1 VLTLESGP
9 ARLVIAPELGGRIVA
24 FTVDGLEL
32 LVTPDVNDHNF
43 GCFPMAPWAGRI
55 RHGSFDFDGQRY
67 QLPLN
72 KPPHAIH
79 GTVREHPWQDD
90 GGGVLSAPL
99 DPPWPFGGRV
109 VQRFVFDGDALRMT
123 MEVHAGDRP
132 MPASCGWHPW
142 WSRHPGRGEPL
153 AVDLD
158 AGAMYERDEGG
169 MPTGKLVPPGP
180 HPWDDCFTRLG
191 EPPAVLR
198 WPGGVT
204 LTLDTSCACVVMYDE
219 PEHAICV
226 EPQTAP
232 PDSFNLG
239 PAVVQPDEPLVATA
253 TWWWQLDNG

>member
-32 LVTPDVNDHNF
+32 LVTPDVDDHNF

-79 GTVREHPWQDD
+79 GTVRDHPWQDD

-109 VQRFVFDGDALRMT
+109 VQRFVLDGDALCMT

-142 WSRHPGRGEPL
+142 WSRHSGRGEPL

-158 AGAMYERDEGG
+158 AGAKYERDERG

>member
-9 ARLVIAPELGGRIVA
+9 ARLAVAPEMGGRIVA
-24 FTVDGLEL
+24 FTVGGLDL
-32 LVTPDVNDHNF
+32 LVTPNVDGHNF

-55 RHGSFDFDGQRY
+55 RHGTFDFEGQRH

-79 GTVREHPWQDD
+79 GTVRDHPWRVD
-90 GGGVLSAPL
+90 GGVTSVPL

-109 VQRFVFDGDALRMT
+109 VQRFALDHDALRLS

-142 WSRHPGRGEPL
+142 WSRRVGRGEPL
-153 AVDLD
+153 TVELA
-158 AGAMYERDEGG
+158 AGAMYERDREGI
-169 MPTGKLVPPGP
+169 PTGALVPLGP

-191 EPPAVLR
+191 RPPAVLR
-198 WPGGVT
+198 WPGVIV
-204 LTLDTSCACVVMYDE
+204 LTLDTSCSCVVVYDE

-232 PDSFNLG
+232 PDTFNLG
-239 PAVVQPDEPLVATA
+239 PAVVRPGEPLVATA
-253 TWWWQLDNG
+253 TWSWQLENG